1 MKKGLILA
9 VMLLNILALAYS
21 QSTLSGTY
29 RYSANAEITF
39 TGNTFTGSWN
49 ATSPISGTYTISGN
63 RLTLNITGGPKSPNT
78 WVWTIVDAYTLKD
91 HDGDSWGSVS
101 VRPQSSPAPS
111 TAPVQSNNSA
121 DALSVRP
128 QSGSTQ
134 NGPIVDKVIFN
145 VRMDESLA
153 VRDVIAGTA
162 DVYWQAVPPSILR
175 TLSDAD
181 KAKLD
186 FYTVPSGS
194 WSLMVNPIP
203 NKAPYTWTVNGTTEF
218 NPFAIREVRFAL
230 NFLINRKKLVD
241 EILYGAGEATFTA
254 MTPGQPGTYRY
265 NLLASKFGF
274 TATGNE
280 RKAIA
285 DIDAAMTAASNLP
298 ENRGKLVKRG
308 SFWQYN
314 GKDVRI
320 KFMIRVDDPTGRLPA
335 GRYIADQIE
344 KAGIKVDRLEYDR
357 SKASNLA
364 YYSDPANYDWHLY
377 TEGWGAG
384 ATRAW
389 WDVSVSQMYA
399 PYYGYMAG
407 GAEEE
412 NWNYTNDRIDE
423 LAKKGYFGQYLT
435 EDEYWKGNLEA
446 AELGLYDACR
456 IFLVTQFDNY
466 IANKSRFNNRFAYGL
481 GDGPNHW
488 SIRTADVKP
497 DANGLF
503 KGQKVL
509 RVVQYSAR
517 GSLFM
522 NAWDPV
528 GTQGFNDVY
537 SSIIMA
543 ACCDPATF
551 DAPNSAAPTPL
562 SSKYDAASLKTAPQ
576 IQSNGS
582 MGGRIQVPAT
592 AVKWS
597 PETNTWKAVG
607 SGVTAA
613 ATGTGTIVPA
623 KWQHGEDVSLVDVR
637 YAMAFIRKWA
647 TKLNAND
654 KFYDS
659 TYASYYEESLKQ
671 DKGSVF
677 NNDGTV
683 TNYVDYFF
691 APDPAVTLASVAAIG
706 YKAGNP
712 GRESVVPWEI
722 YEALGLMVAEGA
734 ASRTVYSF
742 SQSNAT
748 TEVDV
753 IAPACVADI
762 KAKLQE
768 MVSKKHVPASIKDF
782 ITPADAVKRY
792 NASIAFINK
801 YGHALI
807 SNGPFIISEVNTRAN
822 SITLDANRNYYQ
834 KSDYWPRYFRQEITR
849 IENVRAPANPSRSS
863 DAVFEISVSS
873 FVYPEAVTTP
883 LSNKG
888 KVELR
893 LQLPNGSEKVYNA
906 RFARN
911 GQFTGT
917 IPASDMAN
925 LTGRQSYTV
934 IVMSS
939 IADEAPSVAVA
950 ELVLF

>member
-1 MKKGLILA
+1 MKKKVFRMSLA
-9 VMLLNILALAYS
+9 VLSALVVYALTACGGS
-21 QSTLSGTY
+21 SG
-29 RYSANAEITF
+29 
-39 TGNTFTGSWN
+39 
-49 ATSPISGTYTISGN
+49 
-63 RLTLNITGGPKSPNT
+63 GG
-78 WVWTIVDAYTLKD
+78 A
-91 HDGDSWGSVS
+91 GG
-101 VRPQSSPAPS
+101 R
-111 TAPVQSNNSA
+111 
-121 DALSVRP
+121 
-128 QSGSTQ
+128 SGSQ
-134 NGPIVDKVIFN
+134 NGPIVDKVIFS
-145 VRMDESLA
+145 VRMEESLA

-162 DVYWQAVPPSILR
+162 DVYWQAVAPSILR

-181 KAKLD
+181 RAKLD
-186 FYTVPSGS
+186 FYSVPSGS

-203 NKAPYTWTVNGTTEF
+203 NQAPYTWTVNGTTEF

-230 NFLINRKKLVD
+230 NFLIDRKKLVD
-241 EILYGAGEATFTA
+241 EILYGAGEPTFTA

-308 SFWQYN
+308 QFWQYN
-314 GKDVRI
+314 GKDIAI
-320 KFMIRVDDPTGRLPA
+320 KFMIRVDDPNGRLLS

-357 SKASNLA
+357 SKASSLA

-435 EDEYWKGNLEA
+435 EDEYWKGNIEA
-446 AELGLYDACR
+446 VELGLSEACR
-456 IFLVTQFDNY
+456 IFLVTQFDNF
-466 IANKSRFNNRFAYGL
+466 IANKDRFNNRFAYGL

-488 SIRTADVKP
+488 SIRTADVKA
-497 DANGLF
+497 DTDGQF

-509 RVVQYSAR
+509 RVVQFSAR

-537 SSIIMA
+537 ASGIMA
-543 ACCDPATF
+543 ACCDPSTF
-551 DAPNSAAPTPL
+551 SAPNSAADTPL
-562 SSKYDAASLKTAPQ
+562 ATKYDKTGYKTAPV
-576 IQSNGS
+576 INEDGE
-582 MGGRIQVPAT
+582 MGGTLPVPAT

-607 SGVTAA
+607 NGVTAA
-613 ATGTGTIVPA
+613 ATGMGSLLPF
-623 KWQHGEDVSLVDVR
+623 KWHHGEETSLIDTR
-637 YAMAFIRKWA
+637 YASAFAQKLA
-647 TKLNAND
+647 TKLGPND

-659 TYASYYEESLKQ
+659 SYASYYEEALKQ

-677 NNDGTV
+677 NSDGTV
-683 TNYVDYFF
+683 TNYTDYFF
-691 APDPAVTLASVAAIG
+691 APDDSVTLASAAAVG

-722 YEALGLMVAEGA
+722 YEALLYLVGEGS
-734 ASRTVYSF
+734 ASGTVYSF
-742 SQSNAT
+742 SQSDVT

-768 MVSKKHVPASIKDF
+768 FVSKNHVPASIKDY
-782 ITPADAVKRY
+782 ISAADAVKRY
-792 NASIAFINK
+792 NAAIAFINK

-807 SNGPFIISEVNTRAN
+807 GNGPFIVSEVNTTAN
-822 SITLDANRNYYQ
+822 SVTLEANRNYYY
-834 KSDYWPRYFRQEITR
+834 KSDYWPNYFKQEITR
-849 IENVRAPANPSRSS
+849 IENVRAPANPSKSS
-863 DAVFEISVSS
+863 DAVFDISVSS
-873 FVYPEAVTTP
+873 FVYPEANTTP
-883 LSNKG
+883 LTNKG

-893 LQLPNGSEKVYNA
+893 LQLPNGGEKVYSA
-906 RFARN
+906 AFARA

-917 IPASDMAN
+917 IPASDMAS
-925 LTGRQSYTV
+925 LAAGQSYTV
-934 IVMSS
+934 VIMSS

-950 ELVLF
+950 DLVLF

>member
-1 MKKGLILA
+1 MRKKIFRMSLA
-9 VMLLNILALAYS
+9 VLSALVICALAACGGS
-21 QSTLSGTY
+21 SSGG
-29 RYSANAEITF
+29 A
-39 TGNTFTGSWN
+39 GSR
-49 ATSPISGTYTISGN
+49 SG
-63 RLTLNITGGPKSPNT
+63 P
-78 WVWTIVDAYTLKD
+78 
-91 HDGDSWGSVS
+91 
-101 VRPQSSPAPS
+101 
-111 TAPVQSNNSA
+111 
-121 DALSVRP
+121 
-128 QSGSTQ
+128 Q
-134 NGPIVDKVIFN
+134 NGPIVDKVIFS
-145 VRMDESLA
+145 VRMEESLA

-162 DVYWQAVPPSILR
+162 DVYWQAVAPSILR
-175 TLSDAD
+175 TLNDTD
-181 KAKLD
+181 RAKLD
-186 FYTVPSGS
+186 FYSVPSGS

-203 NKAPYTWTVNGTTEF
+203 NKAPYTHTVNGTTEF
-218 NPFAIREVRFAL
+218 NPLAIREVRFAL
-230 NFLINRKKLVD
+230 NFLIDRKKLVD

-314 GKDVRI
+314 GKDVAI
-320 KFMIRVDDPTGRLPA
+320 KFMIRVDDPNGRLLS

-357 SKASNLA
+357 SKASGLA
-364 YYSDPANYDWHLY
+364 YGSDPAGYEWHLY

-399 PYYGYMAG
+399 PWYGYMAG
-407 GAEEE
+407 LAEEE
-412 NWNYTNDRIDE
+412 FWNYTNDRIDE
-423 LAKKGYFGQYLT
+423 LSKKGYNGQYLT

-446 AELGLYDACR
+446 TELGLYDACR
-456 IFLVTQFDNY
+456 IFLVTQFDTF
-466 IANKSRFNNRFAYGL
+466 IANKDRFNNRFAYGL

-497 DANGLF
+497 DTDGQF

-537 SSIIMA
+537 ASGIMA
-543 ACCDPATF
+543 ACCDPSTFQAPNNAIDTPFSSKF
-551 DAPNSAAPTPL
+551 DAS
-562 SSKYDAASLKTAPQ
+562 SLKTAPQ
-576 IQSNGS
+576 IQPDGS
-582 MGGRIQVPAT
+582 MGGTIPVPAA
-592 AVKWS
+592 AVIWS
-597 PETNTWKAVG
+597 PETNTWKSVG
-607 SGVTAA
+607 NGVTAA
-613 ATGTGTIVPA
+613 ATGTGSIVPA

-637 YAMAFIRKWA
+637 YAGAFVRKLA
-647 TKLNAND
+647 TKLSADD

-659 TYASYYEESLKQ
+659 SYASYYEDSLKM

-677 NNDGTV
+677 NSDGSV
-683 TNYVDYFF
+683 TNYIDYFF
-691 APDPAVTLASVAAIG
+691 APDLKVTLASVAAVG

-722 YEALGLMVAEGA
+722 YEALLYLVGEGS
-734 ASRTVYSF
+734 ASGTVYSF
-742 SQSNAT
+742 SQSEAT

-768 MVSKKHVPASIKDF
+768 FVSKNHVPASIKDY
-782 ITPADAVKRY
+782 ISAADAVKRY
-792 NASIAFINK
+792 NAAIAFINK

-807 SNGPFIISEVNTRAN
+807 GNGPFIVSEVNTTAN
-822 SITLDANRNYYQ
+822 SITMDANRNYYQ
-834 KSDYWPRYFRQEITR
+834 KSDYWPNYFKQEITR
-849 IENVRAPANPSRSS
+849 IENVRAPANPSQSS

-873 FVYPEAVTTP
+873 FVYPEADTTP
-883 LSNKG
+883 LTSKG

-893 LQLPNGSEKVYNA
+893 LQLPNGGEKVYNA
-906 RFARN
+906 SFARN

-925 LTGRQSYTV
+925 LPAGQSYTV
-934 IVMSS
+934 VIMSS

-950 ELVLF
+950 DLVLF

>member
-1 MKKGLILA
+1 MRKKIFR
-9 VMLLNILALAYS
+9 MS
-21 QSTLSGTY
+21 
-29 RYSANAEITF
+29 
-39 TGNTFTGSWN
+39 
-49 ATSPISGTYTISGN
+49 
-63 RLTLNITGGPKSPNT
+63 LT
-78 WVWTIVDAYTLKD
+78 V
-91 HDGDSWGSVS
+91 
-101 VRPQSSPAPS
+101 
-111 TAPVQSNNSA
+111 
-121 DALSVRP
+121 LSVAVLSALLVCAVAACGGSSSGGAGGR
-128 QSGSTQ
+128 SGSQ
-134 NGPIVDKVIFN
+134 NGPIVDKVIFS

-162 DVYWQAVPPSILR
+162 DVYWQAVAPSILQ
-175 TLSDAD
+175 TLSDSD

-186 FYTVPSGS
+186 FYSVPSGS

-203 NKAPYTWTVNGTTEF
+203 NKAPYTWTANGTTEF

-230 NFLINRKKLVD
+230 NFLIDRKKLVD
-241 EILYGAGEATFTA
+241 EILFGAGEATFTA
-254 MTPGQPGTYRY
+254 FTPGQPGTYRY

-314 GKDVRI
+314 GKDVSI
-320 KFMIRVDDPTGRLPA
+320 KFLIRVDDPNGRLPA
-335 GRYIADQIE
+335 GRYVADQIE
-344 KAGIKVDRLEYDR
+344 KAGIKVERMEYDR
-357 SKASNLA
+357 SKAAGLA
-364 YYSDPANYDWHLY
+364 YYSDPAEYEWHLY

-389 WDVSVSQMYA
+389 WDVSNAQMYA
-399 PYYGYMAG
+399 PWFGYMAG

-423 LAKKGYFGQYLT
+423 LTKKGYFGQYLT

-446 AELGLYDACR
+446 AELGLFDACR
-456 IFLVTQFDNY
+456 IFLVTQFDNF
-466 IANKSRFNNRFAYGL
+466 IANKARFNNRFAYGL

-488 SIRTADVKP
+488 SVRTADVKP
-497 DANGLF
+497 DNDGQF

-528 GTQGFNDVY
+528 GTEGFNDVY
-537 SSIIMA
+537 SSGIMA
-543 ACCDPATF
+543 ACCDPSTF
-551 DAPNSAAPTPL
+551 DAPNSAAPTPF
-562 SSKYDAASLKTAPQ
+562 SSKYDASSLKTAPV
-576 IQSNGS
+576 INEDGEMSGT
-582 MGGRIQVPAT
+582 IPVPAA

-597 PETNTWKAVG
+597 PYTNKWESVG
-607 SGVTAA
+607 NGTTSA

-623 KWQHGEDVSLVDVR
+623 KWQHGEDVSLIDVR
-637 YAMAFIRKWA
+637 YAGAFA
-647 TKLNAND
+647 TKLATKISDDD

-659 TYASYYEESLKQ
+659 AYASYYEESLKQ

-677 NNDGTV
+677 NSDGTV
-683 TNYVDYFF
+683 TNYIDFFF
-691 APDPAVTLASVAAIG
+691 APDPAVTLASVAAVG

-722 YEALGLMVAEGA
+722 YEALLYMVGEGS
-734 ASRTVYSF
+734 ASGTNYSF
-742 SQSNAT
+742 NESDVT

-768 MVSKKHVPASIKDF
+768 FVSKNHVPASIKDF
-782 ITPADAVKRY
+782 ISAADAVKRY
-792 NASIAFINK
+792 NAAIAFINK

-807 SNGPFIISEVNTRAN
+807 SNGPFIISEVNTTAN
-822 SITLDANRNYYQ
+822 SITMDANRNYYQ
-834 KSDYWPRYFRQEITR
+834 KSDYWPNYFKQEITR
-849 IENVRAPANPSRSS
+849 IENVRAPANPSQSS

-873 FVYPEAVTTP
+873 FVYPEADTTP
-883 LSNKG
+883 LTNKG

-893 LQLPNGSEKVYNA
+893 LQLPSGGEKVYNA
-906 RFARN
+906 TFTRN

-925 LTGRQSYTV
+925 LAAGQSYTV
-934 IVMSS
+934 VIMSS
-939 IADEAPSVAVA
+939 IANEAPSVAVSD
-950 ELVLF
+950 LVLF